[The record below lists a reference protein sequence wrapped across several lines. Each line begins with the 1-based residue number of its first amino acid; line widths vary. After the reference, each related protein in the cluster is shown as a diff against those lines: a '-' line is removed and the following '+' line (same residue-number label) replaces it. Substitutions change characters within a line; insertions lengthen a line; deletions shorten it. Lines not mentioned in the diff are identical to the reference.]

1 MKHEWVVKP
10 KRWIDPYKEANANA
24 VALKTGQKTFQQ
36 ICAESGRDWKKVV
49 DEMAEAREYAE
60 EKGINLDTM
69 LFGIATGGG
78 KGDEEVNDK
87 KQKGSHA
94 EKSAG

>member
-1 MKHEWVVKP
+1 
-10 KRWIDPYKEANANA
+10 
-24 VALKTGQKTFQQ
+24 
-36 ICAESGRDWKKVV
+36 
-49 DEMAEAREYAE
+49 MAEAREYAE
-60 EKGINLDTM
+60 EKGINLDTV